1 MMRPGPRSADD
12 GLLFVARRPPFPLA
26 NGARIRSH
34 RLLTGLAEAFDTTFL
49 TFEHE
54 ASSGEGHVAR
64 EELEALLPEVRVRT
78 IPGRRIHKRAG
89 QLGSLSSRSSW
100 EFGRYRSVLLRRE
113 VAAAVGAGKAIVHF
127 DDLGVALAGPAAGAV
142 SVYAAHNV
150 EQRIMEGT
158 VERSGGGRRRFAE
171 IELRKIRREEEHAW
185 RAMALCLAV
194 SELDGELMR
203 TGGARVE
210 VCPNGMDAVDA
221 LPYRRREA
229 GEPLRMLFVGSVDYG
244 PNYAGLR
251 WFIEEVLPQLRG
263 SVPATLE
270 VVGSQ
275 RRPLPPVEGVTYH
288 GQVPSVMPFYEET
301 HVAIVP
307 VLFGSGTRLKIVEAM
322 TLGRPVVATRVGAEG
337 LPVTDGVDYLAADDT
352 DAFASALVQI
362 AASAAGTGEDGPRA
376 MIDCARR
383 SVEEL
388 TWPKIVGHLVEVYES
403 ELRQRHRGGAG
414 VAAR

>member
-1 MMRPGPRSADD
+1 MKRPVPGAGDH

-54 ASSGEGHVAR
+54 ASSGEGHVSR
-64 EELEALLPEVRVRT
+64 EALEALLPGVRVRT
-78 IPGRRIHKRAG
+78 IPGRRMHKRAG
-89 QLGSLSSRSSW
+89 QLASLASRSSW
-100 EFGRYRSVLLRRE
+100 EFGRYRSGRLRRE
-113 VAAAVGAGKAIVHF
+113 VAAAVRTGKAIVHF
-127 DDLGVALAGPAAGAV
+127 DDLGVALAGPAVGAL

-171 IELRKIRREEEHAW
+171 IELRKIRREEEQAW
-185 RAMALCLAV
+185 RATSLCLAV
-194 SELDGELMR
+194 SELDGEIMR
-203 TGGARVE
+203 AGGARVE
-210 VCPNGMDAVDA
+210 VCPNGMDAVDP
-221 LPYRRREA
+221 LPFRRREP

-244 PNYAGLR
+244 PNYTGLS
-251 WFIEEVLPQLRG
+251 WFIEEVLPQLRR
-263 SVPATLE
+263 SAPATLE

-275 RRPLPPVEGVTYH
+275 RRPLPPVDGVTYH
-288 GQVPSVMPFYEET
+288 GQVASVMPFYDEA

-307 VLFGSGTRLKIVEAM
+307 VPFGSGTRLKIVEAM

-352 DAFASALVQI
+352 DAFATALAEI
-362 AASAAGTGEDGPRA
+362 AASTAGTGEDGLRA
-376 MIDCARR
+376 MVDRARR
-383 SVEEL
+383 SVQEL
-388 TWPKIVGHLVEVYES
+388 TWPKIVGQLVELYES
-403 ELRQRHRGGAG
+403 ELRQRRGDAAG